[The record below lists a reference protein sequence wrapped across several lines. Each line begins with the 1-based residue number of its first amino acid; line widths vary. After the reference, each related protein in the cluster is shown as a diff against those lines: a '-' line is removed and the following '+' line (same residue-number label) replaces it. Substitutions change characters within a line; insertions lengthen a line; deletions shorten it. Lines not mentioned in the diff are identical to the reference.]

1 MPSIREK
8 VVVVKRVKPIGVY
21 FGKEV
26 VPVALLG
33 AGTKYEN
40 WVAARDVAVSTRF
53 ILSHGQAIPT
63 PPCYPHC
70 QRFYFGRGSVVD
82 WLGVWAEAAS
92 LGMNACTT
100 TYRLCH
106 LRKLSNHSLPPSLH
120 P

>member
-8 VVVVKRVKPIGVY
+8 VIVKRVKPISVY

-40 WVAARDVAVSTRF
+40 RVTAHEVAMSTRF
-53 ILSHGQAIPT
+53 ILGHGQAIPT

-70 QRFYFGRGSVVD
+70 QRFYLGRGGVAE
-82 WLGVWAEAAS
+82 WPGVWAEAAS
-92 LGMNACTT
+92 LGVNACTT
-100 TYRLCH
+100 AYRLRH
-106 LRKLSNHSLPPSLH
+106 LRELSNHSLPQFLH